1 MGGCRRRRRG
11 AVNGVLLQYKL
22 LLQATVSNIGIFSS
36 SVPCGGMFTADTV
49 SCHSYLTDLALTQ
62 SCDLS
67 DVVQEVASVL
77 WSIADHT

>member
-1 MGGCRRRRRG
+1 MEESSP
-11 AVNGVLLQYKL
+11 KWSPI
-22 LLQATVSNIGIFSS
+22 TVQTTMSNIGIFSS
-36 SVPCGGMFTADTV
+36 LPSGGMFTADTV
-49 SCHSYLTDLALTQ
+49 SCHSYLADLALTQ